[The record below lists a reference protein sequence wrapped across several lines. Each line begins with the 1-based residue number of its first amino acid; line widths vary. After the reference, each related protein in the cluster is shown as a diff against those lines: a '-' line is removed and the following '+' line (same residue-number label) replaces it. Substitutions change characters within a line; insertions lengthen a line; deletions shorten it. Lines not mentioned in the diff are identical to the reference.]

1 MFTVLVYKS
10 RVAKQLIGDDLT
22 AMVNAA
28 AMKNQQNAISGVL
41 LYDGDYFLQYLEGPD
56 VAIKLLYHL
65 ITLDDRHRNVVKLM
79 EDFSPTRRFG
89 GWSMYCIDVQ
99 KVYGEDI
106 YELLASGATFESV
119 DSLPSHDR
127 VIKLITAF
135 ASSRWDDSEQYSQPQ
150 SWHLESQPSPFAPVM
165 LDTLAPA
172 LCQFAFQPILSPLT
186 GLISSIEA
194 LIRSPSGGSPQSCFE
209 GLSPEALYAF
219 DLESKQH
226 ALALASQ
233 MQLGAVKLALNLL
246 PMSLIRVPHAVE
258 KLLGYIAQFDFK
270 PQQIIVEITEQESI
284 SNFEDFQAAIK
295 ELRSAGIS
303 VSIDD
308 FGAGFAGLTL
318 LSKFQPEKLKV
329 DRSIVENIHQDGP
342 KQAIVRAMVE
352 CAHALGITI
361 VAEGVE
367 TMEEWCWLQSAGVDL
382 FQGFL
387 FAKPMLNGVAPIHW
401 PVQTP

>member
-10 RVAKQLIGDDLT
+10 RSVKQLVGDELAALVD
-22 AMVNAA
+22 AA
-28 AMKNQQNAISGVL
+28 AEKNQKNAISGVL

-56 VAIKLLYHL
+56 IAIKLLYHL

-79 EDFSPTRRFG
+79 EDFSPARRFG

-106 YELLASGATFESV
+106 YALLSEGATFNSGE
-119 DSLPSHDR
+119 SLPDHDR
-127 VIKLITAF
+127 VVKLITAF
-135 ASSRWDDSEQYSQPQ
+135 ATSRWSDGERTLHAEDWQFQP
-150 SWHLESQPSPFAPVM
+150 QPSPFDVVN
-165 LDTLAPA
+165 PA
-172 LCQFAFQPILSPLT
+172 RIQQAACQFAFQPIVSPLT

-194 LIRSPSGGSPQSCFE
+194 LIRSPSGGSPQQCFE
-209 GLSPEALYAF
+209 GLSAEELYVF

-233 MQLGAVKLALNLL
+233 MQLGPIKLSINLL
-246 PMSLIRVPHAVE
+246 PMSLVRVPNAVE
-258 KLLGYIAQFDFK
+258 KLLSYIAQFDFK

-284 SNFEDFQAAIK
+284 ANFDDFQRAIR
-295 ELRSAGIS
+295 ELRLAGIS

-329 DRSIVENIHQDGP
+329 DRLIVENIHKDGP
-342 KQAIVRAMVE
+342 KQAIVRALIE

-367 TMEEWCWLQSAGVDL
+367 TVEEWCWLQSAGVDL

-401 PVQTP
+401 PMQSH

>member
-1 MFTVLVYKS
+1 MFTVIVYKS
-10 RVAKQLIGDDLT
+10 RSVKQLISDELT
-22 AMVNAA
+22 ELVEAA
-28 AMKNQQNAISGVL
+28 AQKNQENAISGVL

-56 VAIKLLYHL
+56 VAIKLLYQL

-79 EDFSPTRRFG
+79 DDFSPTRRFG

-99 KVYGEDI
+99 QMYGQDI
-106 YELLASGATFESV
+106 YELLAEGATFESTN
-119 DSLPSHDR
+119 SLPSHDR

-135 ASSRWDDSEQYSQPQ
+135 ASSRWNDSDLHPPVQ
-150 SWHLESQPSPFAPVM
+150 SWQLESRPSPFLPVQ
-165 LDTLAPA
+165 LNLLPHAA
-172 LCQFAFQPILSPLT
+172 CQFAFQPILSPLT

-258 KLLGYIAQFDFK
+258 KLLGYIAQYDFK

-329 DRSIVENIHQDGP
+329 DRLIVENIHQDGP